1 MKRSLVCFIAM
12 VLLMASGVPAQT
24 PAPAAQP
31 PVKPSA
37 QAPAPASTQP
47 PAQTTTQ
54 PVAPASAQNPAKSP
68 VKADPWAALRFLL
81 GTWEAKTIGGVAQ
94 AQASAG
100 YAFRLELR
108 DHILARH
115 SRSGACSAPDD
126 FDCQHSDLLYI
137 YPAATGQAFEA
148 IYFDN
153 EGHVIHYG
161 ITTPKPGTA
170 VFLSDPAQT
179 GPQYRL
185 SYTFLNEVMS
195 GQFEMK
201 MPGQADFISYLE
213 WSGKRQ

>member
-1 MKRSLVCFIAM
+1 MKRRIA
-12 VLLMASGVPAQT
+12 LLAAMALLTACGVSAQT
-24 PAPAAQP
+24 PAKPPASPTA
-31 PVKPSA
+31 KPSA
-37 QAPAPASTQP
+37 QTSAPIPASIPTKAPAK
-47 PAQTTTQ
+47 
-54 PVAPASAQNPAKSP
+54 V
-68 VKADPWAALRFLL
+68 DPWAGMRFLL
-81 GTWEAKTIGGVAQ
+81 GSWEAKTTGGVAQ

-100 YAFRLELR
+100 YSFRLELR
-108 DHILARH
+108 DHVLARH

-153 EGHVIHYG
+153 EGHVIRYG
-161 ITTPKPGTA
+161 VTTPKPGSV

-185 SYTFLNEVMS
+185 SYTLLVGVMS

-201 MPGQADFISYLE
+201 MPSQTDFTSYLE
-213 WSGKRQ
+213 WSGKRD